1 MCLIGGT
8 NEVDSMI
15 DEYIAVLGLLRTD
28 QTARVPASWLWSS
41 YVDWSRASRRPVANR
56 REFSRALQEAGA
68 VRIKSSTI
76 VYDLTPVIG

>member
-1 MCLIGGT
+1 
-8 NEVDSMI
+8 MI

-41 YVDWSRASRRPVANR
+41 YVTWSRASRRPVANR